1 MNQRSTRKRQ
11 ETRDRRHV
19 PCPLSLVSSASITL
33 VELLVVLGI
42 VAAIVVMS
50 VPALT
55 GYAKQL
61 RLKTSIRQTMGLIS
75 LARSMAISSHQEHA
89 VVIDAAHSEI
99 RVLNKGSGEELEHV
113 VRLPSSVTVTLLIG
127 GEPAAETQFVFRPTG
142 ALAGRTVSVVIADQ
156 QKQQAITV
164 IGTTGAVMVQ

>member
-1 MNQRSTRKRQ
+1 MKRKSTHRRQ
-11 ETRDRRHV
+11 ETRDGRHV

-50 VPALT
+50 VPAFT
-55 GYAKQL
+55 GYAKQI
-61 RLKTSIRQTMGLIS
+61 RLKTAVRQTMGLIS

-89 VVIDAAHSEI
+89 VVIDAAQSEL
-99 RVLNKGSGEELEHV
+99 RVLNTVSGNELEHI
-113 VRLPSSVTVTLLIG
+113 VRLPSSVTVALLIG
-127 GEPAAETQFVFRPTG
+127 GEPSAKTQFVFRPTG
-142 ALAGRTVSVVIADQ
+142 ALVGRTVSVVIADQ

-164 IGTTGAVMVQ
+164 IGTTGAMTVQ